1 MRRPTLRGELFL
13 ISLITHC
20 ERGGNTMTILE
31 TILYWLAAVAVVGV
45 LWVLFAAGIA
55 GADTTCLTSCYPSG
69 CITYCY

>member
-1 MRRPTLRGELFL
+1 
-13 ISLITHC
+13 
-20 ERGGNTMTILE
+20 MTTLE

-55 GADTTCLTSCYPSG
+55 GAETTCMTYCYPSG